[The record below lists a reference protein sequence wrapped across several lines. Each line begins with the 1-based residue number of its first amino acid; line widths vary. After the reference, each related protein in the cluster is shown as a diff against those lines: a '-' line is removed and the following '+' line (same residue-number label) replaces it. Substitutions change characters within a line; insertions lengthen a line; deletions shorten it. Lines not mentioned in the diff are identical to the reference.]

1 MTTSI
6 RIWAYL
12 ARRHVAGI
20 AIGFAVIS
28 ALVLA
33 GNFVE
38 FWRRAVARDIGDLG
52 LVGGMALLHFPFL
65 IEHFLPAIVLIGAML
80 SYRHL
85 GRHGELVAVRAT
97 GISWMHLVMPGIAI
111 AAVIG
116 AGWLFVGNPVSAA
129 TQTRLDSLEASHFGR
144 DTGRL
149 TLLGS
154 GFWIRETGPAG
165 ETIVHARTIDLAT
178 MRLADVVV
186 FRFGQGDHLDEWI
199 NADSALLDGR
209 GNWQLRDGVV
219 VDREREVERV
229 KTYSIASTLDRHA
242 INEGFTPAGMIPL
255 WKLPQ
260 YVATLEQFGFSA
272 RVHAMQFHT
281 LLSLPATLISMM
293 LLGAAFMVPSLGRS
307 APWLRY
313 SGTLLGGVL
322 FYAVRDFCRSYG
334 ETTDVPVA
342 LAAWLPALLPA
353 VFGVAAIL
361 HHEDG

>member
-1 MTTSI
+1 MTSI

-12 ARRHVAGI
+12 ARRNTAGI
-20 AIGFAVIS
+20 AVGFTVIS

-38 FWRRAVARDIGDLG
+38 SWRRAVTRGIGDLG
-52 LVGGMALLHFPFL
+52 LVGELALLQYPVL

-97 GISWMHLVMPGIAI
+97 GISWMHLVMPGTAI

-116 AGWLFVGNPVSAA
+116 VGWLVVGNPISAA
-129 TQTRLDSLEASHFGR
+129 TQAHLDNLEARYFGR

-154 GFWIRETGPAG
+154 GFWIRQSDPAG
-165 ETIVHARTIDLAT
+165 ETIVHARTIDPAT
-178 MRLADVVV
+178 MQLTDVVV
-186 FRFGQGDHLDEWI
+186 FRFGRSGYLDEWI
-199 NADSALLDGR
+199 NADTALLDDAGD
-209 GNWQLRDGVV
+209 WLLHDGVV
-219 VDREREVERV
+219 VNREREVERV
-229 KTYSIASTLDRHA
+229 AAYAVASTLDRDA

-255 WKLPQ
+255 WRLPQ
-260 YVATLEQFGFSA
+260 YVAVLEQFGFST
-272 RVHAMQFHT
+272 RVHQMQFHT
-281 LLSLPATLISMM
+281 LLSLPVTLVSMM

-313 SGTLLGGVL
+313 TGTLLCLVL
-322 FYAVRDFCRSYG
+322 FYAVRDFCRSFG
-334 ETTDVPVA
+334 ETTDIPVA

-353 VFGVAAIL
+353 AFGVAAML